1 MLYIFYLLSTSH
13 TFRESA
19 FTVGTCLFFYC
30 LTSITMYYCLLNDN
44 TMYLYMVFW
53 SKSSSVQDFFNVLIR
68 VYPIELEQL
77 TSQVTVFTQ

>member
-1 MLYIFYLLSTSH
+1 MDDLIENIVY
-13 TFRESA
+13 
-19 FTVGTCLFFYC
+19 
-30 LTSITMYYCLLNDN
+30 